1 MKTTKTGIITKIISC
16 FLCTAITLQ
25 AGLALTGERVNA
37 AGGTISVS
45 GSEVDLKLSSP
56 RSYYTYYF
64 YIQDSEDPDKGKY
77 QIFNRDPEEG
87 QDQYT
92 YYQDISL
99 VHVYGDNG
107 NAGLCIETDVE
118 ATIQSQGNNSSVSI
132 FAGGTLTTNSFSSLG
147 PGYLFENRGTIKIK
161 DFKATDLKDFHSAD
175 FMGSS
180 ILEAETVD
188 LTDNDDS
195 VDFYS
200 SAKIYVEKSFTNDSD
215 SLSCTVYAKPNT
227 TIKNPTGGT
236 FTLQVDYDDGT
247 SAKKQIT
254 EVTESSTAAE
264 LMDDPKVTLANVPS
278 EIYVGEDI
286 ETILTSCIKNGD
298 LYYTGTPYLEYR
310 LSGDTDYST
319 DFSAFT
325 NRTAATNRNYNVRVV
340 APASG
345 SYGRT
350 ELGTGSG
357 TDTYYVT
364 FKYDYYP
371 YADVSDSDEYFT
383 LEGVDESGNYIIEDS
398 LTVTPAEGFQIA
410 CSHGENSHTYSD
422 QLDLS
427 EDEITNDAGRVDYNV
442 MFSFEKT
449 DGEHAGAQT
458 DYIDADTLMPGF
470 DDLVFETEA
479 PEILGYAEE
488 SKYVVVEGDTGVVYL
503 TQPITISDGAVIKE
517 DILTVVIKDRTLNS
531 VTIDGTTYTNSDSD
545 QDKFIND
552 FGVIFSSDL
561 FTSTPGKSQKIS
573 VSATDEFNRTT
584 SVTFT
589 LKSPELGNVT
599 ATVSVPTTIYAG
611 DSYVPTVT
619 VKGTDEQYVAY
630 LFYDGEE
637 ELQPTDAGTHTVFA
651 SVYFEEYD
659 ESIETEEISYTII
672 KRTPTLSLTIPEE
685 IYAGE
690 EYEIKVNTDSKGNI
704 EKRFYYDQRGSSIV
718 NDSVFFEEPDWAG
731 NFMVV
736 VHISEN
742 DFYEAAEITEYYTV
756 NHKRFTATVTVDDIT
771 YGGTVD
777 PVLDGVPEDYD
788 GEAVYEYKLS
798 TDPDT
803 AYSTTVPEAAGT
815 YDIRVTFPE
824 TDYYSSSTCS
834 DTFTINSIDF
844 EPEVTVADIYV
855 SGTVTPVLEGVPEDY
870 NGTIKY
876 QYKRSTDSEYS
887 SAVPESAGTYTLLV
901 TFSETAKYSS
911 ASCSDTFTISKYDVT
926 ATVSVDDLYVG
937 DSITPKITITP
948 NDYNGNITYQYKPS
962 TSEDSAYTTTAPT
975 TAGVYT
981 VMAILEPTDK
991 YSGTSCTDTFT
1002 ISKIEL
1008 DPTLTVSNIYVGE
1021 TVTPV
1026 WDGIPDDYNGTIT
1039 FVYIDGNGNSYS
1051 AEPLPAGNYLV
1062 RATIP
1067 ETDKYERAVC
1077 ETDLEV
1083 RKNDIT
1089 EAKVTI
1095 ENIKVGQTPAPV
1107 VTGVPDDYDGTITF
1121 AYIDGN
1127 GNSFSG
1133 GSLPAGSYL
1142 VRVTIPE
1149 TDKYEK
1155 KVLETNLEV
1164 RKNDITEAKVTV
1176 ENIKV
1181 GQTPAPVV
1189 TGVPDDY
1196 DGEITFAYIDGNGNS
1211 YSTEPLPAGSYL
1223 VRATIPETDKYER
1236 AVCETDLVVSR
1247 YDITDAKVTVE
1258 DIVIGGTVKPE
1269 LTGIPEDYDGSIA
1282 FEYKLST
1289 APDTAYSSTVP
1300 AEPGTYSVLA
1310 IIPETDVYT
1319 GTSVSDIFIISKNEV
1334 SATVSVAD
1342 ITYGGTVKPVVTT
1355 DPAGYDGSITYEY
1368 KVSTDP
1374 DTAYSSTVPV
1384 DAGTYTVRATLSTT
1398 EQFLGTTC
1406 TDSFEIK
1413 KKEITA
1419 TVSVAD
1425 VVIGETI
1432 KPVVTTISDGTPVFE
1447 YKASSAPD
1455 SDYSSAVPTAAGT
1468 YTVRATIPETK
1479 NYLGTTCTD
1488 DFKITKKV
1496 VTATVKVAD
1505 ITVGQKPSPVV
1516 TTESDGKDKATFEY
1530 KASSAPDSAFSSAVP
1545 TAKGTYTVR
1554 ATIPETDTY
1563 EKIVC
1568 SASFEIKLNPV
1579 TIMDLS
1585 VPDTYAGL
1593 AVKATFN
1600 TDSDGTVT
1608 IMYKASGA
1616 SDTAYSAAAPKEVGS
1631 YVARASVSE
1640 TAKYEAAECTA
1651 NFRIVYLEA
1660 PATPFV
1666 MSGTTGKNGYYTS
1679 DVVLNAPAGYTIST
1693 TFGTGYSASVP
1704 YTEGLTSIYLKRND
1718 GALTGAISIGTAPKI
1733 DKVAPSIT
1741 SSSGS
1746 ISNGSVVYTSGLT
1759 IGANDPH
1766 LASLTVNGQ
1775 SVNPATGMTLTPGMW
1790 IKTFTITAED
1800 EAGNVTTIS
1809 ITLKAQWL
1817 ENKILPADVELP
1829 LPTNEV
1835 FYFGEGQWIVTKIV
1849 KGEKI
1854 VDPTVYNGN
1863 MPFYVDSAADSYYV
1877 TLVT

>member
-1 MKTTKTGIITKIISC
+1 MKTNKTKFLTKIISG

-56 RSYYTYYF
+56 KSNYTYYF
-64 YIQDSEDPDKGKY
+64 YIQDSEAPEKGKY
-77 QIFNRDPEEG
+77 QIYNRDPETD
-87 QDQYT
+87 QDDYT
-92 YYQDISL
+92 YLQDISL
-99 VHVYGDNG
+99 VRIYGDNG

-118 ATIQSQGNNSSVSI
+118 ATIQSQGSNSSVFI
-132 FAGGTLTTNSFSSLG
+132 FDGGTLTTNSFSSLG
-147 PGYLFENRGTIKIK
+147 PGYMFENRGTIKIK
-161 DFKATDLKDFHSAD
+161 DFNATDLKDFHSAD

-195 VDFYS
+195 VYFYS

-215 SLSCTVYAKPNT
+215 SLYCTVYAKPNT
-227 TIKNPTGGT
+227 TIKNPTGGE
-236 FTLQVDYDDGT
+236 FTLQVDYEDGT

-357 TDTYYVT
+357 TNTYFVT

-427 EDEITNDAGRVDYNV
+427 EDEITNGAGGVDYNV

-458 DYIDADTLMPGF
+458 NYIDADTLMPGF

-479 PEILGYAEE
+479 PEIYGLNGETEE
-488 SKYVVVEGDTGVVYL
+488 YLPEGSMEEILLATEV
-503 TQPITISDGAVIKE
+503 PINDGDVIKE
-517 DILTVVIKDRTLNS
+517 DELTVVVEDRTLNS
-531 VTIDGTTYTNSDSD
+531 VTVDGTKYTSSSFYESDSGYK
-545 QDKFIND
+545 KFTSNT
-552 FGVIFSSDL
+552 

-672 KRTPTLSLTIPEE
+672 KRKPTLSLTIPEE

-690 EYEIKVNTDSKGNI
+690 EYEIKVNTDSTGNI

-855 SGTVTPVLEGVPEDY
+855 NGTVTPVLEGVPEDY
-870 NGTIKY
+870 NGTINY
-876 QYKRSTDSEYS
+876 QYKLNTDSEYS

-1026 WDGIPDDYNGTIT
+1026 WDGIPDDYDGTIT

-1051 AEPLPAGNYLV
+1051 TEPLPAGSYLV

-1089 EAKVTI
+1089 DAKVTI
-1095 ENIKVGQTPAPV
+1095 
-1107 VTGVPDDYDGTITF
+1107 
-1121 AYIDGN
+1121 
-1127 GNSFSG
+1127 
-1133 GSLPAGSYL
+1133 
-1142 VRVTIPE
+1142 
-1149 TDKYEK
+1149 
-1155 KVLETNLEV
+1155 
-1164 RKNDITEAKVTV
+1164 

-1211 YSTEPLPAGSYL
+1211 FSGGSLPAGSYL

-1355 DPAGYDGSITYEY
+1355 DPADYDGSITYEY

-1447 YKASSAPD
+1447 YKVSTAQD
-1455 SDYSSAVPTAAGT
+1455 SEYSSAAPTAAGT

-1579 TIMDLS
+1579 TVMDLS

-1608 IMYKASGA
+1608 IMYKDSGA

-1863 MPFYVDSAADSYYV
+1863 TPFYVDSAADSYYV

>member
-1 MKTTKTGIITKIISC
+1 
-16 FLCTAITLQ
+16 
-25 AGLALTGERVNA
+25 
-37 AGGTISVS
+37 
-45 GSEVDLKLSSP
+45 
-56 RSYYTYYF
+56 
-64 YIQDSEDPDKGKY
+64 
-77 QIFNRDPEEG
+77 
-87 QDQYT
+87 
-92 YYQDISL
+92 
-99 VHVYGDNG
+99 
-107 NAGLCIETDVE
+107 
-118 ATIQSQGNNSSVSI
+118 
-132 FAGGTLTTNSFSSLG
+132 
-147 PGYLFENRGTIKIK
+147 
-161 DFKATDLKDFHSAD
+161 
-175 FMGSS
+175 
-180 ILEAETVD
+180 
-188 LTDNDDS
+188 
-195 VDFYS
+195 
-200 SAKIYVEKSFTNDSD
+200 
-215 SLSCTVYAKPNT
+215 
-227 TIKNPTGGT
+227 
-236 FTLQVDYDDGT
+236 
-247 SAKKQIT
+247 
-254 EVTESSTAAE
+254 
-264 LMDDPKVTLANVPS
+264 MDDPKVTLANVPS

-286 ETILTSCIKNGD
+286 ESILTSCIKKGESG
-298 LYYTGTPYLEYR
+298 YTGTPYLEYR

-325 NRTAATNRNYNVRVV
+325 NRTAATNRNYDVRVV

-422 QLDLS
+422 QLELS
-427 EDEITNDAGRVDYNV
+427 EDEITNGAGGVDYNV

-479 PEILGYAEE
+479 PEIYGLNGETEE
-488 SKYVVVEGDTGVVYL
+488 YMREGSMEGILLATEV
-503 TQPITISDGAVIKE
+503 PINDGDVIKE
-517 DILTVVIKDRTLNS
+517 DELTVVVEDRTLNS
-531 VTIDGTTYTNSDSD
+531 VTVDGTKYTSSSFYESDSGYK
-545 QDKFIND
+545 KFTSNT
-552 FGVIFSSDL
+552 

-599 ATVSVPTTIYAG
+599 ASVSVPTTIYAG

-672 KRTPTLSLTIPEE
+672 KRKPTLSLTIPEE

-718 NDSVFFEEPDWAG
+718 NDAVFLEEPDWAG

-756 NHKRFTATVTVDDIT
+756 NHKSFTATVTVDDIT

-855 SGTVTPVLEGVPEDY
+855 NGTVTPVLEGVPEDY
-870 NGTIKY
+870 DGTIKY
-876 QYKRSTDSEYS
+876 QYKLSTDSEYS

-1008 DPTLTVSNIYVGE
+1008 DPTLTVSDIYVGE
-1021 TVTPV
+1021 TVIPV
-1026 WDGIPDDYNGTIT
+1026 WDGIPDDYDGTIT

-1067 ETDKYERAVC
+1067 ETDKYERAIC
-1077 ETDLEV
+1077 EADLVV

-1107 VTGVPDDYDGTITF
+1107 VTGVPDDYDGEITF

-1142 VRVTIPE
+1142 VR
-1149 TDKYEK
+1149 
-1155 KVLETNLEV
+1155 
-1164 RKNDITEAKVTV
+1164 
-1176 ENIKV
+1176 
-1181 GQTPAPVV
+1181 
-1189 TGVPDDY
+1189 
-1196 DGEITFAYIDGNGNS
+1196 
-1211 YSTEPLPAGSYL
+1211 
-1223 VRATIPETDKYER
+1223 ATIPETEKYER

-1247 YDITDAKVTVE
+1247 YDITDAKVSVE

-1269 LTGIPEDYDGSIA
+1269 LTGIPEDYDGSVA

-1342 ITYGGTVKPVVTT
+1342 ITYGGKVNPVVTT
-1355 DPAGYDGSITYEY
+1355 DPADYDGSITYEY

-1374 DTAYSSTVPV
+1374 DTAYSSTVPF

-1425 VVIGETI
+1425 VVIGEMI

-1455 SDYSSAVPTAAGT
+1455 SDYSSAAPTAAGT

-1496 VTATVKVAD
+1496 VTATVTVAD
-1505 ITVGQKPSPVV
+1505 ITVGHTPSPVV

-1593 AVKATFN
+1593 AVKATLN

-1863 MPFYVDSAADSYYV
+1863 TPFYVDSAADSYYV

>member
-1 MKTTKTGIITKIISC
+1 MKTNKTKFITKIISC

-25 AGLALTGERVNA
+25 AGLALTVEKVNA
-37 AGGTISVS
+37 AGYVSGAPNDDGSVNITLNPDDDGSNFYISNTSGDIIISINDTDQTYKFSKIAILSINGGAYTYIDTNLEISTFHFDDGGQATLQIDYGYTLTIPENSPGTVFSSVGRGNMFIVEGALDIYKFRSSEFGNVGTVSINDGTVISDEIDISGMNIMSTTDSKLVSEGSIKIGSKYFYGTVVAQPGTEISVDG
-45 GSEVDLKLSSP
+45 GSFNLQVEYADGTKAEKKITGETGTKTAEEWL
-56 RSYYTYYF
+56 
-64 YIQDSEDPDKGKY
+64 DDPDPK
-77 QIFNRDPEEG
+77 
-87 QDQYT
+87 
-92 YYQDISL
+92 ISR
-99 VHVYGDNG
+99 
-107 NAGLCIETDVE
+107 ITD
-118 ATIQSQGNNSSVSI
+118 T
-132 FAGGTLTTNSFSSLG
+132 
-147 PGYLFENRGTIKIK
+147 
-161 DFKATDLKDFHSAD
+161 
-175 FMGSS
+175 
-180 ILEAETVD
+180 
-188 LTDNDDS
+188 
-195 VDFYS
+195 
-200 SAKIYVEKSFTNDSD
+200 
-215 SLSCTVYAKPNT
+215 
-227 TIKNPTGGT
+227 
-236 FTLQVDYDDGT
+236 
-247 SAKKQIT
+247 
-254 EVTESSTAAE
+254 
-264 LMDDPKVTLANVPS
+264 
-278 EIYVGEDI
+278 IYVGEDYDFSDLVSVATGYDKSLVKLQYSKNQS
-286 ETILTSCIKNGD
+286 TILDSKPSAKGNG
-298 LYYTGTPYLEYR
+298 YY
-310 LSGDTDYST
+310 
-319 DFSAFT
+319 
-325 NRTAATNRNYNVRVV
+325 VRAV
-340 APASG
+340 APAYGSFREAVSSWQSYDIDYIPIGTLIPSATPPYCTTNVNNGYYVQGGFLIITPPDGIEIGSTTIPDITTSSPLYLSRETIVDHVLNDSG
-345 SYGRT
+345 EVNADLGIYFVGGDESAHPGAMTDEISIKVVCPEIENLVFDYDDPEIILESVDGID
-350 ELGTGSG
+350 ELPYPEGEEIT
-357 TDTYYVT
+357 TVACDYVT
-364 FKYDYYP
+364 FG
-371 YADVSDSDEYFT
+371 VSD
-383 LEGVDESGNYIIEDS
+383 
-398 LTVTPAEGFQIA
+398 
-410 CSHGENSHTYSD
+410 
-422 QLDLS
+422 
-427 EDEITNDAGRVDYNV
+427 
-442 MFSFEKT
+442 
-449 DGEHAGAQT
+449 
-458 DYIDADTLMPGF
+458 
-470 DDLVFETEA
+470 
-479 PEILGYAEE
+479 
-488 SKYVVVEGDTGVVYL
+488 
-503 TQPITISDGAVIKE
+503 
-517 DILTVVIKDRTLNS
+517 
-531 VTIDGTTYTNSDSD
+531 
-545 QDKFIND
+545 
-552 FGVIFSSDL
+552 
-561 FTSTPGKSQKIS
+561 
-573 VSATDEFNRTT
+573 
-584 SVTFT
+584 
-589 LKSPELGNVT
+589 
-599 ATVSVPTTIYAG
+599 
-611 DSYVPTVT
+611 
-619 VKGTDEQYVAY
+619 AY
-630 LFYDGEE
+630 LDKIYLNDELYEDGEE
-637 ELQPTDAGTHTVFA
+637 IEDGYIHISLSSVAGEVTN
-651 SVYFEEYD
+651 
-659 ESIETEEISYTII
+659 YTIKATDLSGRESTYSI
-672 KRTPTLSLTIPEE
+672 SLYPPPGDPILTIVVPSDPIYVDDDYEITAGSHSDKEPSLAYYTDEEEPVLLDEKPTEAGDYIVVATLEESDFYNAAEKTAHFSILKRTPTID
-685 IYAGE
+685 
-690 EYEIKVNTDSKGNI
+690 V
-704 EKRFYYDQRGSSIV
+704 
-718 NDSVFFEEPDWAG
+718 SVPKT
-731 NFMVV
+731 
-736 VHISEN
+736 
-742 DFYEAAEITEYYTV
+742 Y
-756 NHKRFTATVTVDDIT
+756 VDD
-771 YGGTVD
+771 TVS
-777 PVLDGVPEDYD
+777 PEVTGVPDDYN
-788 GEAVYEYKLS
+788 EELIKYEYKLS
-798 TDPDT
+798 TAADT
-803 AYSTTVPEAAGT
+803 AYSETVPEDAGEYTVRVTLPETRKYNEVKDTATFTINKYEITNAKVSVDNILVGQTPSPSVTGVPSDYEGEITYSYKDSDGAAHAADTEFAAGT
-815 YDIRVTFPE
+815 YTVVATIPE
-824 TDYYSSSTCS
+824 SRIYSETTLEA
-834 DTFTINSIDF
+834 TFT
-844 EPEVTVADIYV
+844 VGKYV
-855 SGTVTPVLEGVPEDY
+855 IEEG
-870 NGTIKY
+870 
-876 QYKRSTDSEYS
+876 S
-887 SAVPESAGTYTLLV
+887 
-901 TFSETAKYSS
+901 
-911 ASCSDTFTISKYDVT
+911 
-926 ATVSVDDLYVG
+926 VSVSVKDIKVG
-937 DSITPKITITP
+937 EMPSPSVIGAPS
-948 NDYNGNITYQYKPS
+948 DYDGNVTYQYKPS
-962 TSEDSAYTTTAPT
+962 TSEDSAYTTTVPT

-991 YSGTSCTDTFT
+991 YSGTSCTSTFSISKIAFEPTLTVSDIYVGGTVKPVLDGVPEDYDGTITYQYKLSTAANYSSTVPSAAGEYEVLAVLPETDKYFGISCTYIFT

-1026 WDGIPDDYNGTIT
+1026 WDGIPDDYDGTIT

-1067 ETDKYERAVC
+1067 ETDKYERAIC
-1077 ETDLEV
+1077 EADLEV

-1107 VTGVPDDYDGTITF
+1107 VTGLPDDYVGEITF

-1142 VRVTIPE
+1142 VR
-1149 TDKYEK
+1149 
-1155 KVLETNLEV
+1155 
-1164 RKNDITEAKVTV
+1164 
-1176 ENIKV
+1176 
-1181 GQTPAPVV
+1181 
-1189 TGVPDDY
+1189 
-1196 DGEITFAYIDGNGNS
+1196 
-1211 YSTEPLPAGSYL
+1211 
-1223 VRATIPETDKYER
+1223 ATIPETDKYER
-1236 AVCETDLVVSR
+1236 AICETDLVVSKN
-1247 YDITDAKVTVE
+1247 DITGAKVTVE
-1258 DIVIGGTVKPE
+1258 DIVIGQTPSPSV
-1269 LTGIPEDYDGSIA
+1269 TGVPEDYDGNIT

-1289 APDTAYSSTVP
+1289 APDTSYSSTVP

-1310 IIPETDVYT
+1310 IVPETDVYM
-1319 GTSVSDIFIISKNEV
+1319 GTSISDTFVISKNAV
-1334 SATVSVAD
+1334 SATISVAD
-1342 ITYGGTVKPVVTT
+1342 ITYGGKVNPVVTT
-1355 DPAGYDGSITYEY
+1355 DPADYDGKITFDY

-1374 DTAYSSTVPV
+1374 DTSYSSTVPV
-1384 DAGTYTVRATLSTT
+1384 DAGTYMVRATLSTT

-1447 YKASSAPD
+1447 YKASTAPD
-1455 SDYSSAVPTAAGT
+1455 SDYSSAVPTAAGS

-1579 TIMDLS
+1579 TVMDLS

-1863 MPFYVDSAADSYYV
+1863 TPFYVDSAADSYYV